1 MKRNSIF
8 VAAMMGAMTLVNAQ
22 TTTMTSKNGHEIL
35 PQTGDIAIGM
45 DAVPVIN
52 FGLNA
57 INIMN
62 NTGQQAQHPGFVSGF
77 ANVLSGK
84 YFMSETQALRVRLGI
99 NTMNT
104 STKTFGDDP
113 LTPTASLNGTAEN
126 ILLQTSNMAMRN
138 IFIGGGMEF
147 RRGHNRLQG
156 YYGGEVF
163 LGFASSSTK
172 NKFTLEYG
180 QAAVDSAGLASG
192 DSRVLS
198 SKSGMAITFGL
209 RGFAGVEYFVAP
221 KISIGAEFGWGFG
234 LTTSAR
240 GKNEVENWGIAPGTT
255 GTPGTD
261 DAVYIEETPGNS
273 SGRGMGFGVDNGIGQ
288 GVLGGASGA
297 LMIHFHF

>member
-35 PQTGDIAIGM
+35 PQAGDFAIGM
-45 DAVPVIN
+45 DAVPVLN
-52 FGLNA
+52 FGLNVV
-57 INIMN
+57 NIFG
-62 NTGQQAQHPGFVSGF
+62 NTGHTAQHPGYVSGF
-77 ANVLSGK
+77 TNVLSGK

-113 LTPTASLNGTAEN
+113 LTPTAVLNGTAEN
-126 ILLQTSNMAMRN
+126 ILLQTSNTAMRN

-163 LGFASSSTK
+163 LGFASNSTK
-172 NKFTLEYG
+172 NKYEIEYNEG
-180 QAAVDSAGLASG
+180 AEDSLYIATGS
-192 DSRVLS
+192 SRNLS
-198 SKSGMAITFGL
+198 TKTGTAITFGL

-240 GKNEVENWGIAPGTT
+240 GKNEVENWGIEPGTT
-255 GTPGTD
+255 GTTN
-261 DAVYIEETPGNS
+261 AVYIEETPGNT
-273 SGRGMGFGVDNGIGQ
+273 SGRQLGFGVDNGIGQ
-288 GVLGGASGA
+288 GVLNGASGA

>member
-1 MKRNSIF
+1 MKRNSIL

-104 STKTFGDDP
+104 STKTFDDNP
-113 LTPTASLNGTAEN
+113 LTPSLPTGVAEN
-126 ILLQTSNMAMRN
+126 VLVQTSNMAMRN

-163 LGFASSSTK
+163 LGFASTSTK
-172 NKFTLEYG
+172 NKYEIEYNQG
-180 QAAVDSAGLASG
+180 AEDSLYISTGS
-192 DSRVLS
+192 SRILS
-198 SKSGMAITFGL
+198 SKTGTAITFGL

-221 KISIGAEFGWGFG
+221 KISIGAEFGWGLG

-240 GKNEVENWGIAPGTT
+240 GKQEVENWGIEPGTT
-255 GTPGTD
+255 GTTN
-261 DAVYIEETPGNS
+261 AVYTVETPGNS
-273 SGRGMGFGVDNGIGQ
+273 SGRQMGFGVDNGIGQ

>member
-62 NTGQQAQHPGFVSGF
+62 NTGQQAQHPGYVSGY
-77 ANVLSGK
+77 AQVLSGK

-104 STKTFGDDP
+104 SAKTFGDNP
-113 LTPTASLNGTAEN
+113 LTPTASFNGTAEN
-126 ILLQTSNMAMRN
+126 ILLMTSNNAMRN
-138 IFIGGGMEF
+138 LFIGGGMEF

-163 LGFASSSTK
+163 LGFASTSTK
-172 NKFTLEYG
+172 NKFEIAYSKE
-180 QAAVDSAGLASG
+180 AEDSLYIGTGS
-192 DSRVLS
+192 SRVLS
-198 SKSGMAITFGL
+198 AKSGTAITFGL
-209 RGFAGVEYFVAP
+209 RGFAGVEYFFAP
-221 KISIGAEFGWGFG
+221 KISIGAEFGWGLG

-240 GKNEVENWGIAPGTT
+240 GKNVVENWGIEPGTT
-255 GTPGTD
+255 GTTN
-261 DAVYIEETPGNS
+261 AVYEVETPGNT
-273 SGRGMGFGVDNGIGQ
+273 SGRQMGFGVDNGIGQ